1 MHAALAYLTTNT
13 GTPFHGFA
21 SLPLTLLIS
30 AVLAS
35 QFGTSVG
42 AKTLTLKQ
50 AVLVSG
56 VQGNHAWQLV
66 IALPCFLVVLSLYFC
81 PPCPQICV
89 GRWPTIPCLSEIF
102 PSFAI
107 HLLPAACAPTLFP
120 RPLSFVLTAG
130 LLLSPKTSPLTP
142 LAPLTCVVRLP
153 LFLSLS
159 APWCSDEYQQ
169 QQSPVALQ
177 VGLVADACCWLLCT
191 CCGFGFIH

>member
-89 GRWPTIPCLSEIF
+89 GRWPTIPCLSDIF

-120 RPLSFVLTAG
+120 RPDTIILTAG
-130 LLLSPKTSPLTP
+130 LLLTPKRLLLPP
-142 LAPLTCVVRLP
+142 YMCRQIAVV
-153 LFLSLS
+153 F
-159 APWCSDEYQQ
+159 EF
-169 QQSPVALQ
+169 
-177 VGLVADACCWLLCT
+177 VGAMVLGRVSTATISGGIAGGPCC
-191 CCGFGFIH
+191 